1 MILSSLNKS
10 FEYFH
15 DIFKVLFYFKC
26 NCKACAF
33 FFLAFYHCRIA
44 VAEYTIDGVPGMN
57 IRLCFMK
64 SPLVVANDNID
75 VNHHNMKTI
84 HIDDNIHQVAITV

>member
-1 MILSSLNKS
+1 MPPPRSLIHQNRLGQIGLNAIAK
-10 FEYFH
+10 H
-15 DIFKVLFYFKC
+15 VI
-26 NCKACAF
+26 

-64 SPLVVANDNID
+64 SPLLEANDSKD
-75 VNHHNMKTI
+75 VDHHNMKTI
-84 HIDDNIHQVAITV
+84 QIDDNNHQVAIMV

>member
-1 MILSSLNKS
+1 MQLQSM
-10 FEYFH
+10 
-15 DIFKVLFYFKC
+15 C
-26 NCKACAF
+26 F

-57 IRLCFMK
+57 IRLCFMT
-64 SPLVVANDNID
+64 SPLVEANDNVD
-75 VNHHNMKTI
+75 VNHNNMKTI

>member
-1 MILSSLNKS
+1 MQMQS
-10 FEYFH
+10 
-15 DIFKVLFYFKC
+15 VR
-26 NCKACAF
+26 

-64 SPLVVANDNID
+64 SPLVEANDSKD
-75 VNHHNMKTI
+75 VDHHNMKTI
-84 HIDDNIHQVAITV
+84 QIDDNNHQVAIMV